1 MDKRVK
7 INLLLAT
14 VLCLLLSFP
23 VSAAR
28 VGSLL
33 VKRISQPVVLYH
45 VADAQGTATE
55 DFSGALTDTLTDTNT
70 GAAEA
75 KKLQQYA
82 KEQSLSG
89 KEKAPGDAGEVFFD
103 GLEEGFYLV
112 CSTAQKGEFAPFILK
127 MPTVAGDKTIYNV
140 QAEPKTG
147 GSDDSG
153 DPSEPPVIGPTIPQ
167 TGNIQW
173 PKYLLLILGAVLILA
188 GLVEGFRG
196 LERRRE

>member
-1 MDKRVK
+1 MGKRMR

-14 VLCLLLSFP
+14 ALCLLLSFP

-28 VGSLL
+28 LGSLL
-33 VKRISQPVVLYH
+33 VKKISQPVVMYH
-45 VADAQGTATE
+45 IADPQGATTE
-55 DFSGALTDTLTDTNT
+55 DFSGALTDALTDTNM

-82 KEQSLSG
+82 KEQNLSG
-89 KEKAPGDAGEVFFD
+89 QEKSPDETGEVFYD

-112 CSTAQKGEFAPFILK
+112 CSLAEKGEFAPFILK
-127 MPTVAGDKTIYNV
+127 MPTVAGDKIIYNV

-153 DPSEPPVIGPTIPQ
+153 DPSEPPVIGPAIPQ

-188 GLVEGFRG
+188 GLAEGFRG